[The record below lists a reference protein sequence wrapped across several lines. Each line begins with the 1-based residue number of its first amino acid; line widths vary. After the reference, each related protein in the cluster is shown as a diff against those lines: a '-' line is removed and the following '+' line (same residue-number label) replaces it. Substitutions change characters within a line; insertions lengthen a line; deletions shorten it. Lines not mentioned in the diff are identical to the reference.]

1 MLEKIVKKLES
12 NNWAFLNQ
20 DIADLVAF
28 KFNNNGAYLL
38 CVDERSK
45 HDYTFAIHDIR
56 QQMDYLVQLYRPYKI
71 FGLITQDDKVDGI
84 LVYEKEG
91 NIWREK

>member
-1 MLEKIVKKLES
+1 
-12 NNWAFLNQ
+12 
-20 DIADLVAF
+20 
-28 KFNNNGAYLL
+28 
-38 CVDERSK
+38 
-45 HDYTFAIHDIR
+45 
-56 QQMDYLVQLYRPYKI
+56 MDYLVQLYRPYKI